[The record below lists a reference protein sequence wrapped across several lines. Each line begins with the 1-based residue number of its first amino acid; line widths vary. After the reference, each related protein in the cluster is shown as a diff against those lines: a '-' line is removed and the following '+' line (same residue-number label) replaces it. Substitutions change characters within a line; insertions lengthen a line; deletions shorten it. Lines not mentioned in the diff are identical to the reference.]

1 MPRLEVSLA
10 WSVVLRGIF
19 FAVAMDGVLV
29 VLLEMLAAD
38 AAAYPDRGG
47 VAPAARRPVHGGKK
61 VANLLLG
68 AARIGR
74 KLGVV
79 GMREVEINGEPGCV
93 FEDGDGRAIAV
104 VALNIADDQVQ
115 TIHAVANPE
124 KLQHLGRS
132 ER

>member
-1 MPRLEVSLA
+1 MGRSTHCLEEVKPGDLGS
-10 WSVVLRGIF
+10 
-19 FAVAMDGVLV
+19 
-29 VLLEMLAAD
+29 AAGTS
-38 AAAYPDRGG
+38 PN
-47 VAPAARRPVHGGKK
+47 VRRR
-61 VANLLLG
+61 G

-79 GMREVEINGEPGCV
+79 VMREVEINSEPGCV

-124 KLQHLGRS
+124 KLRHLGRS
-132 ER
+132 D

>member
-1 MPRLEVSLA
+1 
-10 WSVVLRGIF
+10 
-19 FAVAMDGVLV
+19 MDGDLDG
-29 VLLEMLAAD
+29 LLQMLAGDVVAYAD
-38 AAAYPDRGG
+38 GGG
-47 VAPAARRPVHGGKK
+47 VAPANRQPVHGRKK

-68 AARIGR
+68 ASKIGR

-93 FEDGDGRAIAV
+93 FEDSDGRAIAV

-124 KLQHLGRS
+124 KLHHLGRS
-132 ER
+132 SR